1 VKRLRQNAASLAA
14 GLTLCGCELVAS
26 FDRDR
31 ITEEV
36 PDVGVLFTGDGAVLG
51 GDSDSAVRD
60 AGLFDGATTTPDEED
75 AAEDAGEP
83 DAGDLDAAASVDSG
97 DAGDPDTG
105 NGGDSDAGDGA
116 VVPEDA
122 DVTDADVGLDA
133 AG

>member
-1 VKRLRQNAASLAA
+1 VKRLRQNAASLVA
-14 GLTLCGCELVAS
+14 GLTLCGCELIAS

-60 AGLFDGATTTPDEED
+60 AGLFDGATTAPDEED
-75 AAEDAGEP
+75 AGEDAGADAGQP
-83 DAGDLDAAASVDSG
+83 DAGDLDAGD
-97 DAGDPDTG
+97 DAGDPDAG
-105 NGGDSDAGDGA
+105 DGGDSDAGDGS
-116 VVPEDA
+116 VVPDDA
-122 DVTDADVGLDA
+122 DVTDAASGLDA

>member
-14 GLTLCGCELVAS
+14 GLTLCGCELIAS

-31 ITEEV
+31 ITEEI

-60 AGLFDGATTTPDEED
+60 AGLFDGATTAPDEED
-75 AAEDAGEP
+75 AGEDAGD
-83 DAGDLDAAASVDSG
+83 DAGDLDAASSEDLG
-97 DAGDPDTG
+97 DAGDAEAAD
-105 NGGDSDAGDGA
+105 GGDSDAGDGA
-116 VVPEDA
+116 VVPDDA
-122 DVTDADVGLDA
+122 AVTDADSGLDA